1 MIFIDLRD
9 REGIVQVVFN
19 PEVSKEAWAIADTCR
34 SEYVLEVTG
43 QVINRAPEA
52 INPKM
57 KTGHYEVMVSEI
69 TILNTAKTPAFSIED
84 DQIVGDETRLKYRY
98 LDLRRPK
105 MTKNIMMRAKRHK

>member
-98 LDLRRPK
+98 LIYAVPK
-105 MTKNIMMRAKRHK
+105 

>member
-9 REGIVQVVFN
+9 REGIVQIVFN
-19 PEVSKEAWAIADTCR
+19 PEVSKEAWEIADKCR

-57 KTGHYEVMVSEI
+57 VTGAYEVMISEI
-69 TILNTAKTPAFSIED
+69 TILNTAKHQPFD
-84 DQIVGDETRLKYRY
+84 
-98 LDLRRPK
+98 
-105 MTKNIMMRAKRHK
+105 